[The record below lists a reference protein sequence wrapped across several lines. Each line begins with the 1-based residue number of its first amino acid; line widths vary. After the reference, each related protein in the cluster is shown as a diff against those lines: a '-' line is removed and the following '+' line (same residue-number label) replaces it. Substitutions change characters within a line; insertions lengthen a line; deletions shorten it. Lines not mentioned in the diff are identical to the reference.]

1 MYNIIQNKKEAIMH
15 KTCSCLYNKWITYEK
30 KHTTGRVLSAF
41 EVGPSLL
48 DLIVPS
54 FVSFIIGKD
63 LKGDLNIVMN
73 R

>member
-1 MYNIIQNKKEAIMH
+1 ME
-15 KTCSCLYNKWITYEK
+15 

-63 LKGDLNIVMN
+63 LKGDLNIVIN

>member
-1 MYNIIQNKKEAIMH
+1 MYME
-15 KTCSCLYNKWITYEK
+15 
-30 KHTTGRVLSAF
+30 KHTTGNALSAF